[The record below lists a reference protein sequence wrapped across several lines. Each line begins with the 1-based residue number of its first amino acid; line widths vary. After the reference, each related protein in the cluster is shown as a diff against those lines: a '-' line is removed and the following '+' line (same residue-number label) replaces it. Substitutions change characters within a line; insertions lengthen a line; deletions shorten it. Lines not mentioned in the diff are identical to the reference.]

1 MEEVPRSAVKRFQCQ
16 CRQCRRIYGVG
27 SVLELAGD
35 SLSFR
40 PLLYSCG
47 RPTRTLDGMTR
58 SAISLVLRAGPHW
71 RAPRHR
77 SAFSSAAIC
86 AWQNL
91 RYCLS
96 CCAPSSGAG
105 CASVGGRGDSRFY
118 PGVYPGVQNHVYY
131 FAHPE
136 ENDMPSLWWLGVI
149 DLPFSAA
156 LDTVLLPYW
165 AIRRSSSTN
174 EVYR

>member
-1 MEEVPRSAVKRFQCQ
+1 MRAPNKNAGRNDEERDQPS
-16 CRQCRRIYGVG
+16 
-27 SVLELAGD
+27 LAGRA
-35 SLSFR
+35 SLERSSSSVSFQF
-40 PLLYSCG
+40 G
-47 RPTRTLDGMTR
+47 G
-58 SAISLVLRAGPHW
+58 
-71 RAPRHR
+71 
-77 SAFSSAAIC
+77 
-86 AWQNL
+86 NL
-91 RYCLS
+91 RTAKSKILS
-96 CCAPSSGAG
+96 ILLCAIAMSGAG

-156 LDTVLLPYW
+156 LDTVLLPWDLPYW